1 MECLGNWGYRMISRY
16 FDVVRATD
24 TPDNYLSVGYDVDV
38 IEYKHETIKSDKP
51 SKLVSLEK
59 GDILV
64 GTVKQQVA
72 LFVGDFEAYA
82 QQGWKVLR
90 LKDGVDIDVIGVFA
104 FMNTQRFNYLLRG
117 AYRGESASNLIIGEF
132 TGIELEI
139 KYINPSVT
147 KDFMLQIKL
156 RKLVERRTFLIKELK
171 KGMMQRMFVQK
182 VTKLKDKIFNKNW
195 SDIPELRFPGYTDAW
210 VKCELSK
217 LAKFSKGRGF
227 SKSDLVNTGYP
238 IILYG
243 RLYTNYETTISVV
256 TDTFISDDLNSIKS
270 EIGDVIVPGSGET
283 AEDIS
288 RASNVDISGIVLGG
302 DLNIIKPN
310 NQILDSTF
318 LAITISN
325 GSQQKELTKRAQG
338 KSVVHLH
345 NSDLEKILVYLPTK
359 GEQIK
364 IGKFFTKL
372 DQAIAVNEREL
383 NKLKELKKCY
393 LQKSLCRK
401 ERHCTI

>member
-1 MECLGNWGYRMISRY
+1 MISKY

-38 IEYKHETIKSDKP
+38 IEYKRETIKIDKP

-139 KYINPSVT
+139 KDINTSVT

-156 RKLVERRTFLIKELK
+156 RKLIERRTFLIKELK
-171 KGMMQRMFVQK
+171 KGMMQRMFV
-182 VTKLKDKIFNKNW
+182 
-195 SDIPELRFPGYTDAW
+195 
-210 VKCELSK
+210 
-217 LAKFSKGRGF
+217 
-227 SKSDLVNTGYP
+227 
-238 IILYG
+238 
-243 RLYTNYETTISVV
+243 
-256 TDTFISDDLNSIKS
+256 
-270 EIGDVIVPGSGET
+270 
-283 AEDIS
+283 
-288 RASNVDISGIVLGG
+288 
-302 DLNIIKPN
+302 
-310 NQILDSTF
+310 
-318 LAITISN
+318 
-325 GSQQKELTKRAQG
+325 
-338 KSVVHLH
+338 
-345 NSDLEKILVYLPTK
+345 
-359 GEQIK
+359 
-364 IGKFFTKL
+364 
-372 DQAIAVNEREL
+372 
-383 NKLKELKKCY
+383 
-393 LQKSLCRK
+393 
-401 ERHCTI
+401 